1 MTNKIIIDGWNV
13 CWKIPEIAE
22 LIPDHLE
29 RARNRL
35 NTLIKIFFQGKKV
48 EYKIFYD
55 GQPLFFSGA
64 IQQDHSVYFST
75 SPEKA
80 DELIIKFLQKQSKKE
95 NWTVITSDRELTYRV
110 KNNNALILTSE
121 AFVSKL
127 ISNRSP
133 KFKVNTKE
141 NPRIDQ
147 EDISYWL
154 NKFKNNTNR

>member
-29 RARNRL
+29 KARNRL
-35 NTLIKIFFQGKKV
+35 NTLIKNFFQGKTV

-55 GQPLFFSGA
+55 GQPLNFSSA
-64 IQQDHSVYFST
+64 YRPDHSVYFST

-80 DELIIKFLQKQSKKE
+80 DELIIKFLQKQSKKK
-95 NWTVITSDRELTYRV
+95 NWTVITSDRELTHRV
-110 KNNNALILTSE
+110 KNHDAQTLTSE
-121 AFVSKL
+121 AFISKL
-127 ISNRSP
+127 ISKRSP
-133 KFKVNTKE
+133 DIKSTSKE
-141 NPRIDQ
+141 NPSISQ

-154 NKFKNNTNR
+154 DKFKNNTNQ

>member
-22 LIPDHLE
+22 LIPNHLE

-64 IQQDHSVYFST
+64 IQH
-75 SPEKA
+75 
-80 DELIIKFLQKQSKKE
+80 
-95 NWTVITSDRELTYRV
+95 RELTYRV

>member
-29 RARNRL
+29 RARNQL
-35 NTLIKIFFQGKKV
+35 NKLIKNFFQGKKV

-55 GQPLFFSGA
+55 GQPLIFGGA
-64 IQQDHSVYFST
+64 FQPDHSVYFSA

-80 DELIIKFLQKQSKKE
+80 DELIIKFLKKQSKKG
-95 NWTVITSDRELTYRV
+95 NWTLITSDRELTHRA
-110 KNNNALILTSE
+110 KNHDAKILTSE
-121 AFVSKL
+121 AFISKL
-127 ISNRSP
+127 MSKRSP
-133 KFKVNTKE
+133 NCKSNLKE
-141 NPRIDQ
+141 NPPIEQ

-154 NKFKNNTNR
+154 KKFNNNTNR

>member
-29 RARNRL
+29 SARNRL
-35 NTLIKIFFQGKKV
+35 NTLIKNFFQGKKV

-55 GQPLFFSGA
+55 GQPLIFSGTFRP
-64 IQQDHSVYFST
+64 DHSVYFST

-80 DELIIKFLQKQSKKE
+80 DELIIKFLQKQSKKK
-95 NWTVITSDRELTYRV
+95 NWTVITSDRKLTQRV
-110 KNNNALILTSE
+110 KNHDAQTLTSE
-121 AFVSKL
+121 AFISKL
-127 ISNRSP
+127 IYKRSP
-133 KFKVNTKE
+133 NFKSNSKE
-141 NPRIDQ
+141 KPPISQ

-154 NKFKNNTNR
+154 EKFKNNTK